1 MYDLICQLTDVES
14 QISYLI
20 LELESRMSL
29 LDLRG
34 QIPYFDHW
42 TNCKWSHLFNEW
54 IQWNTSILRKLGYTL
69 YLINGN
75 DGENNAKD
83 TVVKNRDVLSV
94 FMTHNQRTC
103 VPKIWD
109 SRDTK

>member
-1 MYDLICQLTDVES
+1 MYDLICPWKDVES
-14 QISYLI
+14 PISYPI
-20 LELESRMSL
+20 LELEFRMSL

-42 TNCKWSHLFNEW
+42 TNCKWSQLFVEW
-54 IQWNTSILRKLGYTL
+54 IQWNTSTCILRKL
-69 YLINGN
+69 NG

-83 TVVKNRDVLSV
+83 TVVNNREVLIV
-94 FMTHNQRTC
+94 FMSHNQRTC